1 MFEVAVWFS
10 SINFYNL
17 FFFPFSQ
24 TLMNVRSIMVA
35 AATIVTISLDH
46 FIVAVRKEPVWV
58 LTIWLVLVRN
68 AKLSFSAYNYWRKI
82 LLLLRMEIN
91 NDHQG
96 KTTDRS
102 FKCIISVYFFIMSV
116 PVNQYLYVRYS
127 VESSADLVIMAVTCR
142 ATKTGSLYSWPQYSI
157 ILNGY
162 VCYSNILVGMI
173 FLEKIRKFQSS
184 SRYFISPRFL
194 SIKTSV
200 CLRFV
205 VPYLAKAKC
214 KVWRLSVLLKDNFQ
228 RFTDSNGWTWTI

>member
-1 MFEVAVWFS
+1 MYLLPRCFPPKEDAIPLSLDW
-10 SINFYNL
+10 NANL
-17 FFFPFSQ
+17 FQNLTRLCAKWLYLFRFPAGYGNFTFKIDFYKS
-24 TLMNVRSIMVA
+24 SSF
-35 AATIVTISLDH
+35 ATPYTEQDYPL
-46 FIVAVRKEPVWV
+46 
-58 LTIWLVLVRN
+58 
-68 AKLSFSAYNYWRKI
+68 
-82 LLLLRMEIN
+82 
-91 NDHQG
+91 
-96 KTTDRS
+96 
-102 FKCIISVYFFIMSV
+102 SV

>member
-1 MFEVAVWFS
+1 MCWMTLIFFRFPAGYGNFTFKIDFYKSSSFATPYTEQDYPLSVA
-10 SINFYNL
+10 
-17 FFFPFSQ
+17 
-24 TLMNVRSIMVA
+24 
-35 AATIVTISLDH
+35 
-46 FIVAVRKEPVWV
+46 
-58 LTIWLVLVRN
+58 
-68 AKLSFSAYNYWRKI
+68 
-82 LLLLRMEIN
+82 
-91 NDHQG
+91 
-96 KTTDRS
+96 
-102 FKCIISVYFFIMSV
+102 
-116 PVNQYLYVRYS
+116 VNQYLYVRYS

-205 VPYLAKAKC
+205 VPCAAKAKC
-214 KVWRLSVLLKDNFQ
+214 KVWRWSVLLKDNFQ